1 MCLESIKNET
11 PPGLSVVINCP
22 VQQTTAAA
30 SNALD
35 ALMAASKPTLASYQS
50 AWDADDVITFHA
62 EYEAAPNK
70 ATYLSSL
77 PKKDKPSIDE
87 QIEAFGAS
95 FLTDHGLGY
104 KGGTGGEDTIAKNGM
119 RLMLA
124 TLKFVNDRRSVMG
137 RSHVGMYECSAMI
150 QDVKSCVSAKTNR
163 EREN

>member
-1 MCLESIKNET
+1 M
-11 PPGLSVVINCP
+11 INRP
-22 VQQTTAAA
+22 FQKTNADA

-35 ALMAASKPTLASYQS
+35 ALMAASKPTLTSYQS
-50 AWDADDVITFHA
+50 AWDVDDVITFHA

-77 PKKDKPSIDE
+77 PKKDKPIIDE
-87 QIEAFGAS
+87 QIEAFGAR
-95 FLTDHGLGY
+95 FLTNRGLGY

-137 RSHVGMYECSAMI
+137 RSHVGMYESSALL
-150 QDVKSCVSAKTNR
+150 QDVKSYVSAKTNR
-163 EREN
+163 GGGESIDKRDSSFPTT